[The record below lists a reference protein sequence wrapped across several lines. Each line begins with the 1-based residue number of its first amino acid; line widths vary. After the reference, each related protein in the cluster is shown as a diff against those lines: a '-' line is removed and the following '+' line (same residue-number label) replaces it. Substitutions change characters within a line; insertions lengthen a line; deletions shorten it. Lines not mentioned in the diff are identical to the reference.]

1 MKRQQTDLHRNL
13 KNFRDYNLQNGY
25 AHAGIDAG
33 RETRGLIVTMF
44 RLMCSVFDLIGA
56 AISRRSR

>member
-1 MKRQQTDLHRNL
+1 MKRQQADLHRNL

-33 RETRGLIVTMF
+33 REARGLIVTAF
-44 RLMCSVFDLIGA
+44 RLMRSIFSLIGA
-56 AISRRSR
+56 VISRRSR